1 MKNIIPFIFC
11 MLFFLS
17 CSKEMEEE
25 VKQYSTDKIPAPVF
39 SLNSYDD
46 NLYVSSDL
54 VGKVVLLNF
63 WATWCGPCRMEI
75 PDFNYLYDKYHASGF
90 EILGISI
97 SDSKKEL
104 IDFSKTYGVKYPLL
118 YGTPEQI
125 EKISADY
132 GGIYAVPWSFLI
144 GVDGQIERVYPGAI
158 LKEYDPKMF
167 EDLVFN
173 IEKQLNINN

>member
-1 MKNIIPFIFC
+1 M
-11 MLFFLS
+11 
-17 CSKEMEEE
+17 
-25 VKQYSTDKIPAPVF
+25 
-39 SLNSYDD
+39 
-46 NLYVSSDL
+46 
-54 VGKVVLLNF
+54 
-63 WATWCGPCRMEI
+63 
-75 PDFNYLYDKYHASGF
+75 
-90 EILGISI
+90 
-97 SDSKKEL
+97 
-104 IDFSKTYGVKYPLL
+104 
-118 YGTPEQI
+118 TPEQI